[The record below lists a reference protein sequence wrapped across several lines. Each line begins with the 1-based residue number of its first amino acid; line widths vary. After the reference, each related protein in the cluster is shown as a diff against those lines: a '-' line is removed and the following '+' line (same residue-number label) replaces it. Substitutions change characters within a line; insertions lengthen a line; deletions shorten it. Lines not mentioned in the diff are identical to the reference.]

1 MKQKSFIAAIG
12 LIASAN
18 ISLLWNLTSADILRV
33 AAGAVVI
40 TMFEVS
46 VMFWVGYLAMCWI
59 DWRTAE
65 RNRILQA
72 EAKRRRRRNFR
83 DIDLRGEEDIWIE
96 VQLDEAI

>member
-59 DWRTAE
+59 EWKAAE
-65 RNRILQA
+65 RNRIRRA
-72 EAKRRRRRNFR
+72 EAKRRRKKNFKDIKLRRPET
-83 DIDLRGEEDIWIE
+83 DVWIE
-96 VQLDEAI
+96 VEEAI